1 MDTLRDRLQEALGR
15 DYRVEREL
23 GGGGMSRVFQAVEVE
38 LDRAVVVKVLPPEM
52 AADVSV
58 ERFRR
63 EIQVAA
69 GLQHPHIVPLHA
81 AGRAGD
87 LIYYTMPLVEGE
99 SLRARI
105 EREGPMPVTTAIAI
119 LRDVAGALAYAHRRG
134 VVHRDIKPDNVLVSG
149 DHALVTDFGV
159 AKALG
164 SSTGGGPG
172 ITTAGV
178 AVGTPSYMAPE
189 QAAGESDVDHRADIY
204 AVGVLAYEL
213 LTGQPPFA
221 GRSVQQL
228 LVAQLTEVP
237 TPVGTRRSD
246 LPSGLERVVMQCL
259 ERDPNRRFQSAED
272 LVGALNHLVT
282 SGALPAGPGVARLR
296 RVRLSHVVLGV
307 VALAAVGW
315 GLLTRLPRA
324 GAPASSAATIAVLPF
339 AVRGGDDIA
348 YLGDGI
354 VNLLSTS
361 LDGAGDLRSVDPRA
375 LLGAVRRQ
383 GGGALDPDRAAAIAA
398 TFGAGSYVLGDIV
411 QAGERLRIN
420 AALYNRGGPRP
431 TRAAVTVEGDAAD
444 VFRMVDALARLLAAR
459 SNIPGG
465 RVTRIAAVTTGSLP
479 ALKAYLEGET
489 EFRAGRF
496 NAAVDAFEAAVA
508 ADTAFALAYYRL
520 SVATEW
526 ALRPDDATAA
536 AELAVRHAARLSP
549 HDRALL
555 DALLAARRGDF
566 VDAERRYRAIVALYP
581 DDVEAWFQLGEV
593 LFHAGRLFGRPL
605 TDSRAPFD
613 RVVALEPDHATA
625 LIHLLRLAAVERDSA
640 LGDSLADGVLRLNPS
655 GDRVLEVE
663 GLRLDLHGESADWSA
678 LATALRDADPSA
690 ALQGI
695 FSVYEYGSNLAAV
708 EQLIA
713 ELTEAT
719 SPELRTAARVRLA
732 HARVLQGRWRE
743 AREAIAAPDAQP
755 AELLAHR
762 AFLSTLPFLPI
773 SADTLRALARALTA
787 WDAAA
792 EPPSSLPSAYFNV
805 HDGLYPAIR
814 LYLLGLVADR
824 LGDSAATRRHAD
836 ELGRWRGPPRSADV
850 AKRWELGL
858 RARVL
863 VARGRPAEAL
873 ALLEPSMRAGAYER
887 KLFSPLFSHA
897 TERFLVG
904 ALLAERGR
912 PDAAREWFGSMQWF
926 AMLDRVLEAP
936 AAWRIGQLFEGQGRP
951 DSAAAYYAR
960 VVDLWQNADSEL
972 QPMVADARSRLAALR
987 GDR

>member
-1 MDTLRDRLQEALGR
+1 MLRDRLQEALGR

-38 LDRAVVVKVLPPEM
+38 LDRPVVIKVLPPEM

-99 SLRARI
+99 SLRARLD
-105 EREGPMPVTTAIAI
+105 REGPMPVTTAVGI
-119 LRDVAGALAYAHRRG
+119 LRDVADALAYAHRRG
-134 VVHRDIKPDNVLVSG
+134 VVHRDIKPDNVLVS
-149 DHALVTDFGV
+149 DAHALVTDFGV

-164 SSTGGGPG
+164 QSAEAGASL
-172 ITTAGV
+172 TTAGI
-178 AVGTPSYMAPE
+178 AVGTPTYMAPE
-189 QAAGESDVDHRADIY
+189 QAAGDTDVDHRADIY

-228 LVAQLTEVP
+228 LAARLTEAP

-259 ERDPNRRFQSAED
+259 ERDPNRRFQSADD
-272 LVGALNHLVT
+272 LVRALTGLVT
-282 SGALPAGPGVARLR
+282 PGALPVGPGVARLR

-307 VALAAVGW
+307 VALGAVGW

-324 GAPASSAATIAVLPF
+324 VAPASSAATIAVLPF

-383 GGGALDPDRAAAIAA
+383 GGGALDPDRAATIAA

-411 QAGERLRIN
+411 QAGERLRID
-420 AALYNRGGPRP
+420 ATLYNRGGPGP
-431 TRAAVTVEGDAAD
+431 TRAAVTVEGDVAD
-444 VFRMVDALARLLAAR
+444 VFRLVDALARLLAAR
-459 SNIPGG
+459 SNIRGG

-526 ALRPDDATAA
+526 ALRPDDANAA
-536 AELAVRHAARLSP
+536 AELAVRHAARLSQ

-566 VDAERRYRAIVALYP
+566 VEAERRYRAIVALYP

-613 RVVALEPDHATA
+613 RVVALEPEHATA
-625 LIHLLRLAAVERDSA
+625 LIHLVRIAAVDRDA
-640 LGDSLADGVLRLNPS
+640 VLGDSLADRVLRLNPS

-663 GLRLDLHGESADWSA
+663 ALRLDLRGEGADWDGFAAA
-678 LATALRDADPSA
+678 LSNAEPAV

-695 FSVYEYGSNLAAV
+695 FSVYEYGTNLAA
-708 EQLIA
+708 A
-713 ELTEAT
+713 ERLLAGLTGAE
-719 SPELRTAARVRLA
+719 SPELRTAARMRLA
-732 HARVLQGRWRE
+732 HAQALQGRWRE
-743 AREAIAAPDAQP
+743 ARETMAAPDA
-755 AELLAHR
+755 AHSVELLVHR
-762 AFLSTLPFLPI
+762 AFLATLPFFPI
-773 SADTLRALARALTA
+773 AADTLRQLARTLTA
-787 WDAAA
+787 WDATA
-792 EPPSSLPSAYFNV
+792 EPPNPLPSAYFNV

-814 LYLLGLVADR
+814 IYLLGLVADR
-824 LGDSAATRRHAD
+824 LGDSAGTRRYAD

-850 AKRWELGL
+850 ARRWELGL

-873 ALLEPSMRAGAYER
+873 ALLEPAMRAGDYER

-897 TERFLVG
+897 AERFLIG
-904 ALLAERGR
+904 ALLAESGR
-912 PDAAREWFGSMQWF
+912 PDDAREWLGSMQGF
-926 AMLDRVLEAP
+926 AMFDRTLEAP
-936 AAWRIGQLFEGQGRP
+936 AAWRIGQLFERQGQP

-960 VVDLWQNADSEL
+960 VVDLWRDADPEL
-972 QPMVADARSRLAALR
+972 QPMVADARARLAALR